1 MNLIVL
7 DTNVIVSAL
16 WNRNGNPATLL
27 KMFFENEI
35 VLFYDEEIFNEY
47 NRVLRRSKFKF
58 LEPEIND
65 LLYFIEANG
74 IQISNTEK
82 SVEFMIDESD
92 RKFYDVAKKCKAFLI
107 TGNKKHFPNESFVLS
122 PTDFLNLY
130 LKQATLFQKF
140 KRFIKAFIR
149 LP

>member
-16 WNRNGNPATLL
+16 WNRNGNPAMIL

-35 VLFYDEEIFNEY
+35 VIFYDKEILNEY

-65 LLYFIEANG
+65 LLHFIETNG
-74 IQISNTEK
+74 ISVSDTEN
-82 SVEFMIDESD
+82 SIEFMIDESD
-92 RKFYDVAKKCKAFLI
+92 RKF
-107 TGNKKHFPNESFVLS
+107 
-122 PTDFLNLY
+122 
-130 LKQATLFQKF
+130 
-140 KRFIKAFIR
+140 
-149 LP
+149 

>member
-16 WNRNGNPATLL
+16 WNRNGNPAIIL

-47 NRVLRRSKFKF
+47 NRVLTRSKFKF

-65 LLYFIEANG
+65 LLHFIETNG
-74 IQISNTEK
+74 IPVSNTEK
-82 SVEFMIDESD
+82 SLEFMIDESD
-92 RKFYDVAKKCKAFLI
+92 RKFYDVAKKCKAFLV
-107 TGNKKHFPNESFVLS
+107 TGNKKHFPNESFILS

-130 LKQATLFQKF
+130 HKQATLFQKF
-140 KRFIKAFIR
+140 KQFIKAI
-149 LP
+149 LIG

>member
-35 VLFYDEEIFNEY
+35 VLFYDEEIFSEY
-47 NRVLRRSKFKF
+47 NRVLRRDKFRF

-65 LLYFIEANG
+65 LLHFIETNG
-74 IQISNTEK
+74 ISVSNTEK
-82 SVEFMIDESD
+82 SIEFMIDESD
-92 RKFYDVAKKCKAFLI
+92 RKFYDVAKKCKAFLV
-107 TGNKKHFPNESFVLS
+107 TGNQKHFPKESFIFFS
-122 PTDFLNLY
+122 YGF
-130 LKQATLFQKF
+130 FKF
-140 KRFIKAFIR
+140 IS
-149 LP
+149 

>member
-16 WNRNGNPATLL
+16 WNKNGKPAMLL

-35 VLFYDEEIFNEY
+35 VLFYDKEIFNEY
-47 NRVLRRSKFKF
+47 NKVLRRDKFKF
-58 LEPEIND
+58 LEPEIDN
-65 LLYFIEANG
+65 LLYFIETNG
-74 IQISNTEK
+74 ISISDTEK

-107 TGNKKHFPNESFVLS
+107 TGNKKHFPKEFFVVS
-122 PTDFLNLY
+122 PADFLDLLN
-130 LKQATLFQKF
+130 QK
-140 KRFIKAFIR
+140 IV
-149 LP
+149 